1 MKKKIINIVLLAAT
15 VAMTGCNDW
24 LDMSPTNKVS
34 EKIVWSDVNYVT
46 QYVNGFYPYISRYG
60 AFETGDSQVGLTDGL
75 TETLKFGSATPG
87 TNVGFAN
94 IIAFAQGGLAASTA
108 AFHFGAWNKAL
119 STEEEG
125 WNMVESDLSYA
136 AKTLPAKWD
145 NEAGRIT
152 SGAAYAML
160 SRAMLYA
167 KRWQSAKT
175 AAEEVFKLG
184 YVLMPGKTAADY
196 AKAFTSM
203 RDGNTESILEYNYLV
218 GGPNHSWDK
227 LFMPGGDNTTMGGRA
242 TPTQEM
248 VESYELATTGG
259 YPDWT
264 PWHNTTTGTTD
275 TPPYAQLE
283 PRFHASVL
291 YNGCEWKGR
300 ALEPYV
306 SGKDGY
312 AVYDDGSALNGR
324 TTTGYYLRKMLNEG
338 YTDYSKACTQPW
350 IAIRLAEVILNHA
363 EACYMLGADG
373 ANDDLRQI
381 RERVGLPYSNKSGEA
396 LMAAIRQERKIELY
410 CEGHHY
416 WDMRRWKLAH
426 TAYSGQNSRVH
437 GLKIEKQ
444 GAEFIYTYV
453 DCDRKDRLFEEKLYR
468 IPLPETEL
476 SNNSAVKQF
485 PEWL

>member
-1 MKKKIINIVLLAAT
+1 
-15 VAMTGCNDW
+15 
-24 LDMSPTNKVS
+24 
-34 EKIVWSDVNYVT
+34 
-46 QYVNGFYPYISRYG
+46 
-60 AFETGDSQVGLTDGL
+60 
-75 TETLKFGSATPG
+75 
-87 TNVGFAN
+87 
-94 IIAFAQGGLAASTA
+94 
-108 AFHFGAWNKAL
+108 
-119 STEEEG
+119 
-125 WNMVESDLSYA
+125 
-136 AKTLPAKWD
+136 
-145 NEAGRIT
+145 
-152 SGAAYAML
+152 
-160 SRAMLYA
+160 
-167 KRWQSAKT
+167 
-175 AAEEVFKLG
+175 
-184 YVLMPGKTAADY
+184 MP
-196 AKAFTSM
+196 F
-203 RDGNTESILEYNYLV
+203 
-218 GGPNHSWDK
+218 
-227 LFMPGGDNTTMGGRA
+227 
-242 TPTQEM
+242 
-248 VESYELATTGG
+248 
-259 YPDWT
+259 
-264 PWHNTTTGTTD
+264 TTTV
-275 TPPYAQLE
+275 
-283 PRFHASVL
+283 R
-291 YNGCEWKGR
+291 
-300 ALEPYV
+300 
-306 SGKDGY
+306 
-312 AVYDDGSALNGR
+312 LNGR

>member
-1 MKKKIINIVLLAAT
+1 M
-15 VAMTGCNDW
+15 
-24 LDMSPTNKVS
+24 
-34 EKIVWSDVNYVT
+34 
-46 QYVNGFYPYISRYG
+46 
-60 AFETGDSQVGLTDGL
+60 
-75 TETLKFGSATPG
+75 
-87 TNVGFAN
+87 
-94 IIAFAQGGLAASTA
+94 
-108 AFHFGAWNKAL
+108 
-119 STEEEG
+119 
-125 WNMVESDLSYA
+125 
-136 AKTLPAKWD
+136 
-145 NEAGRIT
+145 
-152 SGAAYAML
+152 
-160 SRAMLYA
+160 
-167 KRWQSAKT
+167 
-175 AAEEVFKLG
+175 
-184 YVLMPGKTAADY
+184 
-196 AKAFTSM
+196 
-203 RDGNTESILEYNYLV
+203 
-218 GGPNHSWDK
+218 
-227 LFMPGGDNTTMGGRA
+227 
-242 TPTQEM
+242 
-248 VESYELATTGG
+248 
-259 YPDWT
+259 
-264 PWHNTTTGTTD
+264 
-275 TPPYAQLE
+275 
-283 PRFHASVL
+283 L

-410 CEGHHY
+410 CEGHRY

-426 TAYSGQNSRVH
+426 TAYSGRNSRVH